1 MYGMVNQAVE
11 ALIVK
16 KFGAEDWKAI
26 CESAGIPD
34 EGFEGML
41 SYPDDITYKLVGVIS
56 KKYDIPTEDVLKVF
70 GDHFVDF
77 TGTTEFGSLLRFA
90 GRNLI
95 ERLNS
100 LDEMHSRIKLSLPHL
115 RPPSFEF
122 EEGEDGLHKLHYGSE
137 REGLEHMVIGLVKG
151 LARQTGEA
159 VEITLDPEPADAE
172 FRATFTIRLQKIP
185 CADGGNG
192 SD

>member
-1 MYGMVNQAVE
+1 MYGMVNQAVQE
-11 ALIVK
+11 LIVE

-41 SYPDDITYKLVGVIS
+41 SYPDDVTYKLVGVIS
-56 KKYDIPTEDVLKVF
+56 QKYDMPAEDVLKIF

-77 TGTTEFGSLLRFA
+77 AGNTEFGSLLRFA
-90 GRNLI
+90 GQNLI

-122 EEGEDGLHKLHYGSE
+122 EEGEDGVHKLHYGSE
-137 REGLEHMVIGLVKG
+137 REGLEPMVIGLVKG
-151 LARQTGEA
+151 LARHTGEE
-159 VEITLDPEPADAE
+159 VEIAQDPEPADE
-172 FRATFTIRLQKIP
+172 VFRASFTIRIQ
-185 CADGGNG
+185 
-192 SD
+192 